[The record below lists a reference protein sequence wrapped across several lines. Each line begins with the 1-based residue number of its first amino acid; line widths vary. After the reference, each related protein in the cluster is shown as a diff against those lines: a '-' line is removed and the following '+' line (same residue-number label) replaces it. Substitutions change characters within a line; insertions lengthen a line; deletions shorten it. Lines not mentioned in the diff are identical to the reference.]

1 MVYKQ
6 QPIYKCKRKIA
17 LNPIKK
23 IQFYEM
29 CQKSNDTLLLLIDF
43 ILLYI
48 LRFEDH
54 VALDGGEDGL
64 NTIKKILILAP
75 QILINHG

>member
-1 MVYKQ
+1 M
-6 QPIYKCKRKIA
+6 
-17 LNPIKK
+17 
-23 IQFYEM
+23 
-29 CQKSNDTLLLLIDF
+29 DF

-48 LRFEDH
+48 PRFEDH

>member
-1 MVYKQ
+1 MQQQQKENFRTIKQ
-6 QPIYKCKRKIA
+6 ILDICHLNKINVNFIVA
-17 LNPIKK
+17 NV
-23 IQFYEM
+23 
-29 CQKSNDTLLLLIDF
+29 IDGF
-43 ILLYI
+43 ILPRL

-64 NTIKKILILAP
+64 NTIKQILILAP